1 MTQSRTSILAAML
14 LFLLLAAPPLNA
26 QYQRNWSAAP
36 PSGVLSPTP
45 SQWWIGPQIGANLI
59 THSGDFV
66 TDFCQCTFADGS
78 GAGVTVGIEL
88 GHMISPWLGL
98 ALKAVYSGMGADY
111 SYFIMRNAVL
121 KETGETVEARHERTN
136 RVELGY
142 FAFNPVLQIHPFNG
156 LYVFAGPAVGFT
168 TAGTTEYTL
177 KIADDR
183 YLFDIGGPEARVIEE
198 DKGDIPGLESLRLD
212 LRFGI
217 GANLRLGRSF
227 LFSPEVSYNL
237 PMTTISSDDNW
248 NAEAFHLIGVFKF
261 EL

>member
-1 MTQSRTSILAAML
+1 MTHSRSFILADA
-14 LFLLLAAPPLNA
+14 FLLLPLAAPRLMA
-26 QYQRNWSAAP
+26 QNHSSWAAAP

-45 SQWWIGPQIGANLI
+45 SQWWIGPQIGANLV

-66 TDFCQCTFADGS
+66 TDFCQCSFADGS
-78 GAGVTVGIEL
+78 GAGISVGLEL
-88 GHMISPWLGL
+88 GHMLSPWFGL

-121 KETGETVEARHERTN
+121 ETGETVLARHERTN

-142 FAFNPVLQIHPFNG
+142 LSFNPVLQLHPFNG
-156 LYVFAGPAVGFT
+156 LYFFAGPAVGFN

-183 YLFDIGGPEARVIEE
+183 YLFDIGGPEERPIEE
-198 DKGDIPGLESLRLD
+198 DNGDIPGLESLRLD
-212 LRFGI
+212 LRFGL
-217 GANLRLGRSF
+217 GANIRLGRSF

-248 NAEAFHLIGVFKF
+248 KAEAFHLIGVFKF